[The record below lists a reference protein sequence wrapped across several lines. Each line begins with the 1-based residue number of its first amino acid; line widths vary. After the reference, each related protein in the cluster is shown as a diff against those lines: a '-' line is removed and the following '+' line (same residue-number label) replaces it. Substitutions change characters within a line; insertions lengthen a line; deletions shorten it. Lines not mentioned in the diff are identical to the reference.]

1 MYLLERAHLVQF
13 FLFDATTLEFDRTT
27 AIIAPNG
34 AGKSAILDALQIVML
49 GADGGQLHFNA
60 QAGGKHRA
68 RSIRDYCLG
77 IFREGEDGRAR
88 ETATTYLSLVF
99 RDSQSGTA
107 LTAGIALG
115 ASLREPDHRV
125 HGWYLLPEVALTLDA
140 HLERGANG
148 QQVPLAWPAFKS
160 MANAA
165 CKQAGNSLVLPAAPG
180 RFVDDL
186 LKRLRPGTAYADPVA
201 YRKSFQNA
209 LNLQRVDDVDLFVR
223 TRIAEDRPTDIAK
236 FRTLMEGFGQI
247 KQTIDEVVARIG
259 TAEEVEHAYKAVARH
274 AVRAASYRALS
285 ATYLVERHGEE
296 EYETEQEVDAAR
308 EAAEACQREIQRLTS
323 ERHRAGQDLE
333 AAAQRLQQMPGY
345 GQQAAWGT
353 ALRQSEAA
361 VTHTARQLEGEIK
374 RVQGALTG
382 IGRIP
387 ALEAHHPQLQGAL
400 SPWLALQSALQARAD
415 DAALP
420 DPAETLRG
428 VAHDSL
434 SSLAPLHQ
442 AVTGQL
448 QSLRNQLGEAQQAE
462 RTARNNQQRASAG
475 KAELHPDVS
484 RLRDYLADAGIEATP
499 VCDLVRIVDP
509 DWQPAVEAYLRRHVE
524 ALLIAPDQEEDAMRV
539 YRSLRGPQ
547 AVYGV
552 KLALASQARRARVST
567 ARDSVAV
574 LVEGDNADAVDYLR
588 MQLGEL
594 KRVSTE
600 KEAIAARSALTQ
612 DGFLTKGGSIE
623 RRRLPGSD
631 ELKIGAAESR
641 ERRQR
646 IDRELQRHGTDA
658 RRLKQEL
665 DALEQHTAAFSAL
678 RQADAVADRL
688 HALALQL
695 EETTADLRRQRMEH
709 AADASPDLM
718 YLSQRRDECQG
729 RLSALEAAIGKANQA
744 IGAAAARQQGADK
757 ALANVQARAQLIHEE
772 ARQASRHPD
781 ADPHVVDEA
790 RQELDEAH
798 ETLEARIAQCEK
810 RAQTARD
817 RLASALPQA
826 WAGLTTYAAH
836 YHLRLEL
843 SSDQWRESAT
853 LVDGELKRLRE
864 TELVEHQARA
874 EEAYRIAV
882 NTFRTNVASTLY
894 DNFTR
899 LRQQINALNA
909 TLRRSPV
916 FSNNERYQF
925 RHEIVP
931 ELKELHAFILRVGDV
946 GSEDTLFGN
955 VGELPAVF
963 RDIIDGGAESRGRT
977 GPSPLDD
984 YRLFYRFEVIIKQ
997 DEREVGTLS
1006 KRMKSGS
1013 GGEHRAPLYVIAG
1026 ASLAS
1031 AYGKKV
1037 TDSSGLGV
1045 ILLDEFGDKIDA
1057 QNARAITDYLRS
1069 LGLQLI
1075 LAAPDTAQG
1084 TLTGVLDSYIELFRD
1099 DSYLHVNRVEIS
1111 ARGRELLESD
1121 QFVLHPELLEAEVAR
1136 IIAEEKPA

>member
-1 MYLLERAHLVQF
+1 MYLLEHAHVVQF
-13 FLFDATTLEFDRTT
+13 FLFDATTLDFDRTT

-49 GADGGQLHFNA
+49 GADGSQLHFNA

-77 IFREGEDGRAR
+77 VFREGDDGRAR
-88 ETATTYLSLVF
+88 DTATTYLSLVF
-99 RDSQSGTA
+99 RDADTGQA

-125 HGWYLLPEVALTLDA
+125 HGWYLLPDVALTLDQ
-140 HLERGANG
+140 HLETVGG
-148 QQVPLAWPAFKS
+148 HQLPLSWADFKA
-160 MANAA
+160 MGNKA
-165 CKQAGNSLVLPAAPG
+165 CKQAGSALVLPAAPG

-186 LKRLRPGTAYADPVA
+186 LKRLRPGTSYADPVA

-236 FRTLMEGFGQI
+236 FRNLLEGFRQI
-247 KQTIDEVVARIG
+247 KQTIDQVVERIG

-296 EYETEQEVDAAR
+296 EYEAEQEVDAAR
-308 EAAEACQREIQRLTS
+308 EAAETCQREIQRLTS
-323 ERHRAGQDLE
+323 ERNSARQDLE
-333 AAAQRLQQMPGY
+333 AASQRLQQVPGY
-345 GQQAAWGT
+345 GQQAAWGA
-353 ALRQSEAA
+353 ALRQSEAS
-361 VTHTARQLEGEIK
+361 VTNTARQLDGEIK
-374 RVQGALTG
+374 RIQGALAG
-382 IGRIP
+382 VGRVA
-387 ALEAHHPQLQGAL
+387 ALEAHHPQLEQAL
-400 SPWLALQSALQARAD
+400 SPWLELQSTLQARAA
-415 DAALP
+415 DAALARSP
-420 DPAETLRG
+420 ETLRG
-428 VAHDSL
+428 TLRDSL
-434 SSLAPLHQ
+434 STLAPLHQ
-442 AVTGQL
+442 AVTSQL

-499 VCDLVRIVDP
+499 VCDLVRIVDA
-509 DWQPAVEAYLRRHVE
+509 DWQPAIEAYLRRHVE

-539 YRSLRGPQ
+539 YRNLRGPQ

-552 KLALASQARRARVST
+552 KLALSSQARRARTSS
-567 ARDSVAV
+567 AKDSVAV
-574 LVEGDNADAVDYLR
+574 LVDGDNADAVDYLR

-600 KEAIAARSALTQ
+600 KDAIAARSALTQ
-612 DGFLTKGGSIE
+612 DGFLTKGGGIE

-641 ERRQR
+641 DRRQR

-665 DALEQHTAAFSAL
+665 DALEQHTTAFSAL
-678 RQADAVADRL
+678 RQADAVADRI

-695 EETTADLRRQRMEH
+695 EEASADLRRQKQEH
-709 AADASPDLM
+709 DADASPDLM
-718 YLSQRRDECQG
+718 QLSQRRDECDA
-729 RLSALEAAIGKANQA
+729 RVNTLEAAIGKANQA
-744 IGAAAARQQGADK
+744 IGAAALRQQSADK
-757 ALANVQARAQLIHEE
+757 TLANVQARANLIHEE

-781 ADPHVVDEA
+781 ADPHVMDEA
-790 RQELDEAH
+790 RQELDDAH
-798 ETLEARIAQCEK
+798 EALEDRIAQCEK

-817 RLASALPQA
+817 RLTSALPQA
-826 WAGLTTYAAH
+826 WAGLTSYAAH

-843 SSDQWRESAT
+843 TSEQWRESAA
-853 LVDGELKRLRE
+853 LIDGELKRLRD

-874 EEAYRIAV
+874 EEAYSIAV

-899 LRQQINALNA
+899 LKQQINALNA

-931 ELKELHAFILRVGDV
+931 ELKDLHAFILKVGDV
-946 GSEDTLFGN
+946 GSEDTLFGS

-997 DEREVGTLS
+997 DDREVGTLS

-1031 AYGKKV
+1031 AYGKKA
-1037 TDSSGLGV
+1037 TDASGLGV

-1069 LGLQLI
+1069 LGLQLV

-1099 DSYLHVNRVEIS
+1099 GVFLHVNRVDVS

-1121 QFVLHPELLEAEVAR
+1121 QFTLHPELLDAEIER
-1136 IIAEEKPA
+1136 IKAAEGAQ